1 MTDVQISCSLS
12 ESDLDKRRS
21 GILKRILNDVTGVEE
36 LESGYR
42 YGFPADDA
50 VLENLVEVINFERKC
65 CPFLSFRLIANSGET
80 KFWLELTGP
89 DGTKES
95 IVSLLNLPAASTS

>member
-1 MTDVQISCSLS
+1 MS

-21 GILKRILNDVTGVEE
+21 GVFKKILDDVTGVEE
-36 LESGYR
+36 LKNGYR
-42 YGFPADDA
+42 YGFPAYDA
-50 VLENLVEVINFERKC
+50 ILKDLVEVINFERKC
-65 CPFLSFRLIANSGET
+65 CPFLSFRLIAKSGES

-89 DGTKES
+89 EGTKES